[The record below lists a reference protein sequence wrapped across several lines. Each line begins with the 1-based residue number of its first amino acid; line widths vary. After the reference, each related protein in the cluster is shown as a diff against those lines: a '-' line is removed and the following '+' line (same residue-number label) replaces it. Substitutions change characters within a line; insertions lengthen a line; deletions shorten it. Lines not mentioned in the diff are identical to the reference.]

1 MDALVVL
8 IPLLPFLAAVSI
20 GCAHFAGVLS
30 GDASENITAD
40 IATWAITLSCLMA
53 LALLGADLLD
63 KNHGFFSVGQWLG
76 SDTLNIRLNFI
87 TTGLNV
93 RLAVLFSLLLAVV
106 SRFSGNYLHREAG
119 FHRFFF
125 ILSLFAAAMMLLV
138 LSGNAVGT
146 FVGWEVAGLCSYFLI
161 SYAYHRPVATYNAT
175 RAFITN
181 RIGDGGFIA
190 GIGLSYAWLDS
201 VNWGQ
206 LNAAAEQLTIGE
218 ATGISLCFAVAAFA
232 KSAQLPFTPWLARA
246 MEGPTPSSAAFYGAV
261 MVHSGVYLV
270 CLLEPVF
277 SKSPFS
283 MAMLGL
289 VGLVTAVYSFVVG
302 QTQTDI
308 KSSLTFAASG
318 QLGLMFL
325 ECGLGFWQ
333 LASWHLCA
341 HAIVRCWLLLTA
353 PSLMQHIKRG
363 GAKPRSVPVWVYLAS
378 AQHFWLDQA
387 VDWALVKPVRGLA
400 HDLSYFDDYIV
411 DCVMGAPM
419 PALGTLSSL
428 AQAEEQIIGA
438 KLDNGADGFARGS
451 GLAGKLTEWASAFV
465 HWIEDRFVLR
475 GIGKDVIHYGR
486 QLGHLANKFEQIIL
500 RPRYLVLFVCIT
512 FLVAF

>member
-1 MDALVVL
+1 MDALVIL
-8 IPLLPFLAAVSI
+8 IPFLPLLAAISI
-20 GCAHFAGVLS
+20 GAGHFLGIL
-30 GDASENITAD
+30 GGEASENITAD

-53 LALLGADLLD
+53 LTLLGGDLLG
-63 KNHGFFSVGQWLG
+63 KNQGFFSVGQWLG

-87 TTGLNV
+87 TTGLGV
-93 RLAVLFSLLLAVV
+93 RLAALFSLLLAII
-106 SRFSGNYLHREAG
+106 SRFSINYLHREAG
-119 FHRFFF
+119 FYRFFF
-125 ILSLFAAAMMLLV
+125 IFSLFAAAMMLLV
-138 LSGNAVGT
+138 LSANAVGT
-146 FVGWEVAGLCSYFLI
+146 FVGWEVAGLCSYLLI
-161 SYAYHRPVATYNAT
+161 SYAYQRPVATYNAT

-181 RIGDGGFIA
+181 RIGDAGFIG

-201 VNWGQ
+201 VNWWQ

-283 MAMLGL
+283 MAVLGL
-289 VGLVTAVYSFVVG
+289 IGFLTVAYSFIVG
-302 QTQTDI
+302 QTQADI
-308 KSSLTFAASG
+308 KSSLAFSSSG

-363 GAKPRSVPVWVYLAS
+363 GAKPRSVPVWLYMAS
-378 AQHFWLDQA
+378 AQHFWLDQI

-400 HDLSYFDDYIV
+400 HDLSYFDDHIV
-411 DCVMGAPM
+411 DRVMGVPAPAM
-419 PALGTLSSL
+419 GTLSSL
-428 AQAEEQIIGA
+428 VRAEEVIDA
-438 KLDNGADGFARGS
+438 KLDNKADDFARGG
-451 GLAGKLTEWASAFV
+451 GLVGKLTEWASAV
-465 HWIEDRFVLR
+465 VYWIEDRFVLR
-475 GIGKDVIHYGR
+475 GIGRGAIHYGR